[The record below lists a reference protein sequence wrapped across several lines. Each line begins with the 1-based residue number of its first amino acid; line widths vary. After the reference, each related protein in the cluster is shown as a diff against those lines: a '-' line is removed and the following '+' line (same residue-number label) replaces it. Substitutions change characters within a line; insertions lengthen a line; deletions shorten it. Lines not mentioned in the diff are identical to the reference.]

1 MNDRLRNPGGRKS
14 DCGNSSPPPG
24 RSAEARADVCRD
36 DGLGPQGNAALRPGP
51 GNGTPRSTASVTRD
65 RVDELQRLIL
75 EGNPNSSCVA
85 FARQQWGVS
94 RSQGYRL
101 IQKAWAQIVADLEGA
116 GCDRRQLLA
125 WCVSQLQAAVGVALK
140 QKNPGAVVGACREL
154 DALCGLSVNSHVRH
168 HRGA

>member
-1 MNDRLRNPGGRKS
+1 MNDQLRDPVGRKS
-14 DCGNSSPPPG
+14 NCGNSNPPPW
-24 RSAEARADVCRD
+24 RSAESRADVCRD
-36 DGLGPQGNAALRPGP
+36 DRLGPQGNAALRPGHR
-51 GNGTPRSTASVTRD
+51 NGISRSTALVTRD

-75 EGNPNSSCVA
+75 EGNNNSSCVA

-101 IQKAWAQIVADLEGA
+101 IQKAWAQIEADVEGA

-140 QKNPGAVVGACREL
+140 QRNPGAVVGACREL
-154 DALCGLSVNSHVRH
+154 DALCGLGVNSHFRH
-168 HRGA
+168 QRRS